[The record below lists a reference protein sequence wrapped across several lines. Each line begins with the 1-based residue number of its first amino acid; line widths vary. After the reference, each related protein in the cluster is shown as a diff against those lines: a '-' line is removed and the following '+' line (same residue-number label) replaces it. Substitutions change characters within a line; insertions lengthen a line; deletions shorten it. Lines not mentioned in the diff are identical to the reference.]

1 MRTYR
6 ELFRTPEFTPF
17 FLTLTAQIAAMTVAG
32 LGLATLVYRDT
43 GSPLLSAL
51 ALFGPS
57 LAQVVGATTLLSAA
71 DRLPPRAAIVGVAL
85 LLALGTALQAIP
97 GLPVAA
103 VFAVLSVQGLIGSV
117 GGGVRMG
124 LLHDILTREG
134 YLLGRSLLNIAVGVC
149 QIAGYGAGGLLVALL
164 SPRGALVTGAAL
176 FACAALCA
184 RLGLSR
190 RPPRAAG
197 RPSVAESLRV
207 NRLLLSLPARRRAY
221 LALWVPSG
229 LIVGCESLFVPYDP
243 GHAALLFGC
252 AALGML
258 AGDVTV
264 GRLLPARWRGRLAS
278 PLHALLAAPFL
289 LFAFG
294 PPLPV
299 AAVAVAVATVGY
311 GASLLFQERLMA
323 LTPDELSG
331 QALGLHSSG
340 MLTLQGVSAA
350 LAGVLAQRTS
360 TPTAMALLA
369 GLSLLVTAA
378 LAYAG
383 RADGRGS
390 GNEEERGTRDRKPGS
405 ALSLVTARR
414 SEAGATGRS
423 RRRAES

>member
-17 FLTLTAQIAAMTVAG
+17 FVVLSTQIAAMTVAG

-57 LAQVVGATTLLSAA
+57 LAQVIGAATLLSAA
-71 DRLPPRAAIVGVAL
+71 DRLPPRAAIVGIAL
-85 LLALGTALQAIP
+85 LFALSTAAQALP
-97 GLPVAA
+97 GLPLVA
-103 VFAVLSVQGLIGSV
+103 VFSMLFAQGLIGSV

-124 LLHDILTREG
+124 LLHDILAREG

-164 SPRGALVTGAAL
+164 SPRGALVTGAVL
-176 FACAALCA
+176 YVCAALCA
-184 RLGLSR
+184 RFGLSR
-190 RPPRAAG
+190 RAPRASG
-197 RPSVAESLRV
+197 RPSVAESWRV
-207 NRLLLSLPARRRAY
+207 NRRLWSLPARRRVY
-221 LALWVPSG
+221 LALWVPNG

-243 GHAALLFGC
+243 EHAALLFGC
-252 AALGML
+252 AAAGML
-258 AGDVTV
+258 AGDLTV
-264 GRLLPARWRGRLAS
+264 GRFLPERWRGRLAS
-278 PLHALLAAPFL
+278 PLQVLLAAPFL
-289 LFAFG
+289 LFAFRPG
-294 PPLPV
+294 LPV

-323 LTPDELSG
+323 LTPQELSG

-340 MLTLQGVSAA
+340 MLTLQGVSAT

-360 TPTAMALLA
+360 TPTAMTVLA
-369 GLSLLVTAA
+369 GLSLAVTAA
-378 LAYAG
+378 LAYA
-383 RADGRGS
+383 
-390 GNEEERGTRDRKPGS
+390 EERGTRDRKPGS

-423 RRRAES
+423 HRRAESKEP